1 MKTVTICAS
10 MRFEKEMQK
19 IAFLLETRY
28 NLNVLQ
34 CIYNIDKLDISEK
47 DIVALENAHFR
58 KIELSEAIYVVDIQG
73 YIGNQVVKEIEFAKS
88 LGKEIIL
95 HSKYG
100 LQI

>member
-73 YIGNQVVKEIEFAKS
+73 YIGNQVAKEIEFAKS